1 MLAAK
6 YGLTLTSFAVG
17 GATINAPL
25 QTVNAA
31 QELAVYDQVAQTGN
45 IAVPKS
51 AAAVIQLG
59 TNSALVLWH
68 MTIASLDTCMVS
80 LNQSNPHSFRV

>member
-1 MLAAK
+1 MLASK
-6 YGLTLTSFAVG
+6 YSLPLTSFAVG

-31 QELAVYDQVAQTGN
+31 QELAVYDQVAQQTGN
-45 IAVPKS
+45 TAVPKS

-59 TNSALVLWH
+59 TNGG
-68 MTIASLDTCMVS
+68 
-80 LNQSNPHSFRV
+80 R